1 MSKIW
6 QKSNILTQLSV
17 GAAVGALL
25 ATGSPVF
32 AQATE
37 SALSSDRET
46 ARNEIV
52 VTALRRES
60 TVQTTPM
67 AITALSEE
75 TLVNAGVSDILDYA
89 KLAPSLRIIDL
100 GPGQRRVSLRG
111 IQASGES
118 TVGTYFDDTALTGSV
133 GTASDAGGRTGDF
146 TIFDVERIEV
156 LRGPQGTLY
165 GAGAMGGAI
174 RVITN
179 KPVQEFEG
187 LVEAQL
193 SDTKDGDMGH
203 AVYGMVNVPLVT
215 DVLAARAVL
224 YRRYSGGYVDNV
236 FLDRD
241 DVNKSKV
248 TGGRLALRFT
258 PVENFT
264 IDGLAMYENV
274 DAISPLWQWDRA
286 KPYEDIQQVLAPNGG
301 KSQLYSLTANW
312 DFGGVALTSVT
323 SYQKR
328 KTIDGFDDTG
338 YTSLFRTAGTCASF
352 VNGSS
357 SSPCSPTQLTD
368 FYAYVDSILPMGAL
382 VIANV
387 TDFAQEVRLS
397 STGESA
403 FSWTVGGFYQK
414 RKGDGFYANV
424 LADAASGEIIMP
436 ATQISY
442 RRQIEDELKQ
452 LAVFGEGTFA
462 VTPELKLTAGIRYFD
477 YDKNVGGIVDIPL
490 PLIGAGSKPYQTIDA
505 SESGTVLKFN
515 ASWEPTPDIFVY
527 ATASQG
533 FRPGG
538 ANSVI
543 GLPTALT
550 GYEADRL
557 WNYEAGAKFQL
568 MDRKLTLNLA
578 AYQID
583 WDNIQ
588 VKGRTLDG
596 TYSFLS
602 NAGAARIRGF
612 EAEAFLRPAPGLQF
626 TMAANYNDA
635 KLSEDQVNTNIR
647 AAGVKGD
654 RIPFIPHWSGSIG
667 LEYTVPVSATAN
679 LFTRLDANYVG
690 SSYSEFRPTNVYRR
704 KVDEYTLVNGRAG
717 VEFEDVDFGVYVFVN
732 NIFDKVAINREV
744 QFSWPGTNFAS
755 SSPPRTIGINVRK
768 GF

>member
-1 MSKIW
+1 MNKGIVMSKMW
-6 QKSNILTQLSV
+6 QKSNILAQLSTG
-17 GAAVGALL
+17 GAVVALL
-25 ATGSPVF
+25 AAGSPVL
-32 AQATE
+32 AQSQG
-37 SALSSDRET
+37 SAASPDSAVD
-46 ARNEIV
+46 RNEIV
-52 VTALRRES
+52 VTAMRRES

-67 AITALSEE
+67 AITALSSE
-75 TLVNAGVSDILDYA
+75 TLTNAGVSDILDYA

-174 RVITN
+174 RVITK
-179 KPVQEFEG
+179 KPVHEFEG
-187 LVEAQL
+187 LVDAQL
-193 SDTKDGDMGH
+193 SDMKDGGTSH
-203 AVYGMVNVPLVT
+203 AVHGMVNVPLVT

-236 FLDRD
+236 FLGKDN
-241 DVNKSKV
+241 VNTAKV

-258 PVENFT
+258 PVENVT

-312 DFGGVALTSVT
+312 DFGGAALTSVT

-328 KTIDGFDDTG
+328 KTVDGFDDTG
-338 YTSLFRTAGTCASF
+338 YTSLFRTESTCASF

-414 RKGDGFYANV
+414 RKGDGFYADV
-424 LADAASGEIIMP
+424 LADAATGKIIMP

-442 RRQIEDELKQ
+442 RRQVEDELKQ

-477 YDKNVGGIVDIPL
+477 YEKTVGGVVDIPL
-490 PLIGAGSKPYQTIDA
+490 PLIGAGAKPYQLIDA

-515 ASWEPTPDIFVY
+515 ASWEPNPDIFLY

-568 MDRKLTLNLA
+568 MARKLTLNLA

-596 TYSFLS
+596 SV
-602 NAGAARIRGF
+602 
-612 EAEAFLRPAPGLQF
+612 
-626 TMAANYNDA
+626 A
-635 KLSEDQVNTNIR
+635 KI
-647 AAGVKGD
+647 G
-654 RIPFIPHWSGSIG
+654 GSQ
-667 LEYTVPVSATAN
+667 
-679 LFTRLDANYVG
+679 R
-690 SSYSEFRPTNVYRR
+690 
-704 KVDEYTLVNGRAG
+704 
-717 VEFEDVDFGVYVFVN
+717 
-732 NIFDKVAINREV
+732 
-744 QFSWPGTNFAS
+744 
-755 SSPPRTIGINVRK
+755 
-768 GF
+768 